1 MSIFSKAFI
10 VDAGER
16 AVKAV
21 AGGMLT
27 GFGSNLA
34 DLHVLHASA
43 LTVTERSLLLGVAS
57 LLLSIVSAGRS
68 GTISPASVAS
78 TP

>member
-27 GFGSNLA
+27 GIGSNLA
-34 DLHVLHASA
+34 DLHALHASA
-43 LTVTERSLLLGVAS
+43 VTVTERSLLLGVAS
-57 LLLSIVSAGRS
+57 LLLSIVSTTRS
-68 GTISPASVAS
+68 NTVSPASIA
-78 TP
+78 PAP

>member
-16 AVKAV
+16 AVKAFVGGLV
-21 AGGMLT
+21 A
-27 GFGSNLA
+27 GFGSNVV
-34 DLHVLHASA
+34 DLNVLQAA
-43 LTVTERSLLLGVAS
+43 AVTVLERSAILAATS
-57 LLLSIVSAGRS
+57 LALSIMSAGRS
-68 GTISPASVAS
+68 NTISPASVAP